1 MKKLLVILL
10 IALATCTAF
19 EETLDDDV
27 VLEKSWLKKFVPK
40 INPKKFVP
48 KINPKKFVPKINPKK
63 IIPKVNPKKIIPK
76 IDPKKIIPKVDPK
89 KIIPKIDPKKII
101 PKIDPKKIIPKVD
114 PKKIIPKIDPKKII
128 PKVDPK
134 KIIPKI
140 DPKKLIPKID
150 PKKLIAKIDPK
161 KILKSIPAI
170 KKLPIK
176 IDGLFKGKV
185 GNAFKKLG
193 DVVKKGIAWLKQNG
207 LWDPIVGQLKEL
219 GGRYGNEIC
228 EKVLP
233 AEVCAPAVDFALN
246 SVLKTEEEGEEEN

>member
-10 IALATCTAF
+10 VALATCTAI
-19 EETLDDDV
+19 EETFDDDV
-27 VLEKSWLKKFVPK
+27 VLEKSWLKKLVPK
-40 INPKKFVP
+40 ITPKKIIP
-48 KINPKKFVPKINPKK
+48 KIEPKKIIPKKIIPKIEPKKIIPKK
-63 IIPKVNPKKIIPK
+63 IIPKVDPKKIIPK

-89 KIIPKIDPKKII
+89 KIIPKV
-101 PKIDPKKIIPKVD
+101 DPKKIIPKVD

-140 DPKKLIPKID
+140 DPKKLI
-150 PKKLIAKIDPK
+150 AKIDPK
-161 KILKSIPAI
+161 KIIKNIPVL

-207 LWDPIVGQLKEL
+207 LWDPIVDQLKEI
-219 GGRYGNEIC
+219 GGGYANEIC
-228 EKVLP
+228 EKILP
-233 AEVCAPAVDFALN
+233 AEVCGPAVDFALN
-246 SVLKTEEEGEEEN
+246 NVLKTEEEGEE